1 TAELRARER
10 RRVTHTGAG
19 QGSAPTESPIR
30 GPGPHAAGGGPPT
43 VPRSL
48 PLAQGQS
55 AAHPVP
61 DRGGAGLE
69 HPGGLRRLG
78 DHRRLHVPVGPGLGG
93 EDPHVALVRQGRDDV
108 HQPVDEVSVPF
119 SPPQQD
125 GVDDLVRVLLQEFGP
140 DGVLDGLTDRRVTVG
155 IPSDLLDDHVLR
167 QFEQTAHLV
176 RSVLL
181 VRRGDHRVVPPS
193 CPGLASRSFVDQE
206 HYPRAVPGDTPTV
219 HFRPR
224 RALPCRTSRFGAQS
238 GVDVDRPRNP
248 LRARVPPD
256 THPRGH
262 GGPTP
267 CRGPTGSRA
276 ERHAESRTRRMTEND
291 GNRAGSAPTNVPV
304 LREGVASYLADSDPE
319 ETQEWMD
326 SLDGLLAE
334 AGPERARYLM
344 LRLLERASKQR
355 VPLPPITST
364 DYVNSIPT
372 QLEPEFPGDESVERT
387 YRRWIRWNAAIMVHR
402 AQRPGVGVGGHIST
416 YAGAAPLYEVGYN
429 HFFRGKD
436 HPGGGDHVF
445 FQGHASPGMYARAYL
460 EGRLRE
466 HDLDGFRQ
474 EKSHP
479 GRSLPSYPHPRCL
492 PEFWE
497 FPTVSMGLGP

>member
-1 TAELRARER
+1 RPLVCKTRALTAELRARER
-10 RRVTHTGAG
+10 RRATHTGAG

-48 PLAQGQS
+48 PLAQGQ
-55 AAHPVP
+55 AAAPPVP
-61 DRGGAGLE
+61 DRGGAAL
-69 HPGGLRRLG
+69 
-78 DHRRLHVPVGPGLGG
+78 DH
-93 EDPHVALVRQGRDDV
+93 
-108 HQPVDEVSVPF
+108 
-119 SPPQQD
+119 
-125 GVDDLVRVLLQEFGP
+125 
-140 DGVLDGLTDRRVTVG
+140 LDGLTDRRVTVG

-319 ETQEWMD
+319 ET
-326 SLDGLLAE
+326 
-334 AGPERARYLM
+334 
-344 LRLLERASKQR
+344 
-355 VPLPPITST
+355 
-364 DYVNSIPT
+364 
-372 QLEPEFPGDESVERT
+372 
-387 YRRWIRWNAAIMVHR
+387 
-402 AQRPGVGVGGHIST
+402 
-416 YAGAAPLYEVGYN
+416 
-429 HFFRGKD
+429 
-436 HPGGGDHVF
+436 
-445 FQGHASPGMYARAYL
+445 
-460 EGRLRE
+460 
-466 HDLDGFRQ
+466 
-474 EKSHP
+474 
-479 GRSLPSYPHPRCL
+479 
-492 PEFWE
+492 
-497 FPTVSMGLGP
+497 